1 MKIKILLLCM
11 VAIIASCKT
20 MTKTDKGVAIGAGAG
35 AGVGA
40 VIGNQAGNTAA
51 GAIIGAVI
59 GGTAGGL
66 IGNYMDKQAAEMKRD
81 LEGAKIER
89 VGEGIKITFESGLL
103 FAVNS
108 FVLSGD
114 SKTNIEEL
122 STILNKYDDTN
133 ILIEGHTDNTGATEY
148 NKTLSVN
155 RADAVATQLKSNNV
169 NASRV
174 TPVGYGEAQPVG
186 DNATEQGRT
195 DNRRV
200 EVAIF
205 ANKKLQKAAEDGMI
219 GETK

>member
-1 MKIKILLLCM
+1 MKIKILLLCI

-20 MTKTDKGVAIGAGAG
+20 MSKTDKGVAIGAGAG

-108 FVLSGD
+108 FVLSGN

-133 ILIEGHTDNTGATEY
+133 ILIEGHTDNTGTTEH

-169 NASRV
+169 SASRV

-205 ANKKLQKAAEDGMI
+205 ANKKLKKTAEDGML
-219 GETK
+219 GGTK